1 MQMSQQRASFDAERE
16 RLQGALAALGS
27 DMEQQEREIRGLA
40 EAEHM
45 ARDVAESHWVRK
57 ACYSL
62 KNVTCCQGLRVQFSG
77 EELHAVKD

>member
-1 MQMSQQRASFDAERE
+1 
-16 RLQGALAALGS
+16 
-27 DMEQQEREIRGLA
+27 MEQQEREIRGLA

-77 EELHAVKD
+77 KSCMLSKTDECISWGW